1 MVQTPRDA
9 ARSRTSIL
17 DAAERLLAERGPD
30 EMTLERVGTAA
41 GLSRGAPAYF
51 FGSKAALQAAVLERC
66 RDRLVRAIEH
76 AVLEAATQSPARLL
90 ASGVGAY
97 ADALAADP
105 TGARVLLWDLL
116 RSDAPFAA
124 AAGAAPLL
132 ALETALLGRLGN
144 VPDAA
149 DRIRALLECV
159 AGAAWLSASAASPLV
174 HREHLV
180 RLALRLAADL
190 VSGRA

>member
-1 MVQTPRDA
+1 MPQTVLTPRDA
-9 ARSRTSIL
+9 ARSRSSIL

-66 RDRLVRAIEH
+66 RDRLVRAVERAVIE
-76 AVLEAATQSPARLL
+76 AGEASPARLL
-90 ASGVGAY
+90 AAGVGAY

-105 TGARVLLWDLL
+105 TGARVLLWDFL
-116 RSDAPFAA
+116 RSEDPLAA

-132 ALETALLGRLGN
+132 ALEGALLARL
-144 VPDAA
+144 VEMPEAA
-149 DRIRALLECV
+149 DRVRALLECV
-159 AGAAWLSASAASPLV
+159 AGAAWLSASAGSPMV
-174 HREHLV
+174 HR
-180 RLALRLAADL
+180 
-190 VSGRA
+190 